1 MTGMKILKDSVGR
14 LKSEVEGLPSDDNY
28 NKFMS
33 EHLNMF
39 YDEPESIRLKV
50 RKDRYTV
57 LYDWF
62 GENFK
67 VWRDLND
74 EYALV
79 IVTTSPNAIVNFAM
93 QYSDII
99 QVVGPDKVVKQ
110 IQKKCNNILKRISES
125 KK

>member
-1 MTGMKILKDSVGR
+1 
-14 LKSEVEGLPSDDNY
+14 
-28 NKFMS
+28 
-33 EHLNMF
+33 MF
-39 YDEPESIRLKV
+39 YDELESIRLKV

-67 VWRDLND
+67 VWRELND

-79 IVTTSPNAIVNFAM
+79 TVKTSPNAIVNFAM

-110 IQKKCNNILKRISES
+110 IQIKCNNILKRISES